1 LFEKDPMN
9 REVGLRYRKLML
21 EPGGSKSGMDVLE
34 DVLGRKPNAEARYKE
49 LGLTV

>member
-1 LFEKDPMN
+1 
-9 REVGLRYRKLML
+9 
-21 EPGGSKSGMDVLE
+21 MDILE